1 LEECY
6 EEIVRRLEVREYDG
20 RPVPDDVKLKVLDAG
35 RTAPSSRN
43 SQPWHFILVDGPGLL
58 KRLSEFSFTGSYVG
72 NASFAVV
79 VLVDAGA
86 ERADLDGA
94 RAAQTMALAA
104 WSLGVASR
112 FYTGLEVVKVMDLL
126 GIPADRWRILGVLS
140 FGYPAKKLQGKEDEE
155 TPGGGGITQPVRH
168 ATLRVTSASSF
179 YWNSSRIRS

>member
-1 LEECY
+1 MEECY

-20 RPVPDDVKLKVLDAG
+20 CPVPDDVKLKVLEAG

-43 SQPWHFILVDGPGLL
+43 SQPWHFILVDDPGLL
-58 KRLSEFSFTGSYVG
+58 KGLSELSFTGSYVG
-72 NASFAVV
+72 NAAFAVV
-79 VLVDAGA
+79 VLVDVGA

-112 FYTGLEVVKVMDLL
+112 FYTGLNAERVMDLL

-140 FGYPAKKLQGKEDEE
+140 FGYPAKRLRGRKTRKSLEE
-155 TPGGGGITQPVRH
+155 V
-168 ATLRVTSASSF
+168 ASRNRFGAPISG
-179 YWNSSRIRS
+179 R